1 MGTKILITG
10 GSGMIGQALSV
21 ALSQKGHQVSHLS
34 RHPSTDASYPSFKW
48 DIGSRY
54 IDPRALKV
62 DVIIHLSGEGIANNR
77 WTEKQKQKLM
87 AELDK
92 IPQKQSIEIESVK
105 LDEGVLKSITELN
118 QKAAAIIQ
126 DFGKIYV
133 RKKEIELD
141 IISMD
146 EFLVQGQ
153 EELAAT
159 NKELRDILDALDE
172 QYPQG
177 RINLQDGTI
186 QYQPGAPTRKQQ
198 QAEQQAQQQKQS
210 SGNGMKVVKE

>member
-1 MGTKILITG
+1 
-10 GSGMIGQALSV
+10 
-21 ALSQKGHQVSHLS
+21 
-34 RHPSTDASYPSFKW
+34 
-48 DIGSRY
+48 
-54 IDPRALKV
+54 
-62 DVIIHLSGEGIANNR
+62 
-77 WTEKQKQKLM
+77 M

-92 IPQKQSIEIESVK
+92 IPQKQSIEIELVK
-105 LDEGVLKSITELN
+105 LDESVLKSITELN
-118 QKAAAIIQ
+118 EKAASIIQ
-126 DFGKIYV
+126 EFGKIYV

-141 IISMD
+141 IMSMD

-177 RINLQDGTI
+177 RVNLQDGTI

-198 QAEQQAQQQKQS
+198 AEQQRQQS
-210 SGNGMKVVKE
+210 SGNQSMKVVKE

>member
-1 MGTKILITG
+1 
-10 GSGMIGQALSV
+10 
-21 ALSQKGHQVSHLS
+21 
-34 RHPSTDASYPSFKW
+34 
-48 DIGSRY
+48 
-54 IDPRALKV
+54 
-62 DVIIHLSGEGIANNR
+62 
-77 WTEKQKQKLM
+77 M

-92 IPQKQSIEIESVK
+92 IPQKQSIEIELVK

-118 QKAAAIIQ
+118 DKAASIIQ
-126 DFGKIYV
+126 EFGKIYV

-159 NKELRDILDALDE
+159 NKELRDIIDALDE

-177 RINLQDGTI
+177 RINIQDGTI

-198 QAEQQAQQQKQS
+198 AEQQRQQAQQPAS
-210 SGNGMKVVKE
+210 SGMKVVKE

>member
-1 MGTKILITG
+1 
-10 GSGMIGQALSV
+10 
-21 ALSQKGHQVSHLS
+21 
-34 RHPSTDASYPSFKW
+34 
-48 DIGSRY
+48 
-54 IDPRALKV
+54 
-62 DVIIHLSGEGIANNR
+62 
-77 WTEKQKQKLM
+77 M

-92 IPQKQSIEIESVK
+92 IPQKQSIEIELVK
-105 LDEGVLKSITELN
+105 LDESVLKSITELN
-118 QKAAAIIQ
+118 EKAASIIQ
-126 DFGKIYV
+126 EFGKIYV

-177 RINLQDGTI
+177 RVNLQDGTI
-186 QYQPGAPTRKQQ
+186 QYQPGAPSRKQL
-198 QAEQQAQQQKQS
+198 AEQQRQQS
-210 SGNGMKVVKE
+210 SGNQSMKVVKE

>member
-1 MGTKILITG
+1 
-10 GSGMIGQALSV
+10 
-21 ALSQKGHQVSHLS
+21 
-34 RHPSTDASYPSFKW
+34 
-48 DIGSRY
+48 
-54 IDPRALKV
+54 
-62 DVIIHLSGEGIANNR
+62 
-77 WTEKQKQKLM
+77 M

-92 IPQKQSIEIESVK
+92 IPQKQSIEIELVK

-118 QKAAAIIQ
+118 EKAASIIQ
-126 DFGKIYV
+126 EFGKIYV

-141 IISMD
+141 IMSMD

-177 RINLQDGTI
+177 RVNLQDGTI
-186 QYQPGAPTRKQQ
+186 QYQPGAPSRKQL
-198 QAEQQAQQQKQS
+198 AEQQRQQS
-210 SGNGMKVVKE
+210 SGNQSMKVVKE

>member
-1 MGTKILITG
+1 
-10 GSGMIGQALSV
+10 
-21 ALSQKGHQVSHLS
+21 
-34 RHPSTDASYPSFKW
+34 
-48 DIGSRY
+48 
-54 IDPRALKV
+54 
-62 DVIIHLSGEGIANNR
+62 
-77 WTEKQKQKLM
+77 M

-92 IPQKQSIEIESVK
+92 IPQKQSIEIELVK
-105 LDEGVLKSITELN
+105 LDEKVLESINELN

-126 DFGKIYV
+126 EFGKIYV

-198 QAEQQAQQQKQS
+198 AEQQAQQAQQPAS
-210 SGNGMKVVKE
+210 SGMKVVKE

>member
-1 MGTKILITG
+1 
-10 GSGMIGQALSV
+10 
-21 ALSQKGHQVSHLS
+21 
-34 RHPSTDASYPSFKW
+34 
-48 DIGSRY
+48 
-54 IDPRALKV
+54 
-62 DVIIHLSGEGIANNR
+62 
-77 WTEKQKQKLM
+77 M

-92 IPQKQSIEIESVK
+92 IPQKQSIEIELVK
-105 LDEGVLKSITELN
+105 LDENVLNSITELN

-126 DFGKIYV
+126 EFGKIYV

-177 RINLQDGTI
+177 RINIQDGTI

-198 QAEQQAQQQKQS
+198 AEQQAQQAQQL
-210 SGNGMKVVKE
+210 VLV

>member
-1 MGTKILITG
+1 
-10 GSGMIGQALSV
+10 
-21 ALSQKGHQVSHLS
+21 
-34 RHPSTDASYPSFKW
+34 
-48 DIGSRY
+48 
-54 IDPRALKV
+54 
-62 DVIIHLSGEGIANNR
+62 
-77 WTEKQKQKLM
+77 M

-92 IPQKQSIEIESVK
+92 IPQKQSIEIELVK
-105 LDEGVLKSITELN
+105 LDEDVLKCITDLN

-126 DFGKIYV
+126 EFGKIYV

-159 NKELRDILDALDE
+159 NKELRDIIDALDE

-177 RINLQDGTI
+177 RINIQDGTI
-186 QYQPGAPTRKQQ
+186 QYQPGAPTRKQL
-198 QAEQQAQQQKQS
+198 AEQQAQQAQQPAS
-210 SGNGMKVVKE
+210 SGMKVVKE

>member
-1 MGTKILITG
+1 
-10 GSGMIGQALSV
+10 
-21 ALSQKGHQVSHLS
+21 
-34 RHPSTDASYPSFKW
+34 
-48 DIGSRY
+48 
-54 IDPRALKV
+54 
-62 DVIIHLSGEGIANNR
+62 
-77 WTEKQKQKLM
+77 M

-92 IPQKQSIEIESVK
+92 IPQKHSIEIELVK
-105 LDEGVLKSITELN
+105 LDETVLNSITELN
-118 QKAAAIIQ
+118 QKAADIIQ
-126 DFGKIYV
+126 EFGKIYV

-146 EFLVQGQ
+146 DFLVKGQ

-198 QAEQQAQQQKQS
+198 AEQQAQQAQQS
-210 SGNGMKVVKE
+210 TGSGMKVVKE

>member
-1 MGTKILITG
+1 
-10 GSGMIGQALSV
+10 
-21 ALSQKGHQVSHLS
+21 
-34 RHPSTDASYPSFKW
+34 
-48 DIGSRY
+48 
-54 IDPRALKV
+54 
-62 DVIIHLSGEGIANNR
+62 
-77 WTEKQKQKLM
+77 M

-126 DFGKIYV
+126 EFGKIYV

-146 EFLVQGQ
+146 DFLVQGQ

-159 NKELRDILDALDE
+159 NKELRDIIDALDE

-177 RINLQDGTI
+177 RINIQDGTI

-198 QAEQQAQQQKQS
+198 AEQQRQQSGVTS
-210 SGNGMKVVKE
+210 SMKVVKE

>member
-1 MGTKILITG
+1 
-10 GSGMIGQALSV
+10 
-21 ALSQKGHQVSHLS
+21 
-34 RHPSTDASYPSFKW
+34 
-48 DIGSRY
+48 
-54 IDPRALKV
+54 
-62 DVIIHLSGEGIANNR
+62 
-77 WTEKQKQKLM
+77 M

-92 IPQKQSIEIESVK
+92 IPQKQSIEIELVK
-105 LDEGVLKSITELN
+105 LDEKVLESINELN

-126 DFGKIYV
+126 EFGKIYV

-146 EFLVQGQ
+146 DFLVQGQ

-177 RINLQDGTI
+177 RINIQDGTI

-198 QAEQQAQQQKQS
+198 AEQQAQQAQQPAS
-210 SGNGMKVVKE
+210 SGMKVVKE

>member
-1 MGTKILITG
+1 
-10 GSGMIGQALSV
+10 
-21 ALSQKGHQVSHLS
+21 
-34 RHPSTDASYPSFKW
+34 
-48 DIGSRY
+48 
-54 IDPRALKV
+54 
-62 DVIIHLSGEGIANNR
+62 
-77 WTEKQKQKLM
+77 M

-92 IPQKQSIEIESVK
+92 IPQKQSIEIELVK
-105 LDEGVLKSITELN
+105 LDENVLNSITELN

-126 DFGKIYV
+126 EFGKVYV

-141 IISMD
+141 LISMD

-159 NKELRDILDALDE
+159 NKELRDIIDALDE

-177 RINLQDGTI
+177 RINIQDGTI

-198 QAEQQAQQQKQS
+198 AEQLAQQQS
-210 SGNGMKVVKE
+210 SNGVKVVKQ